1 VRACVD
7 RPHADVPRCQ
17 PIIKVCLGCPF
28 TMPDRVW
35 ARECQ
40 YSVLV
45 RRNALV
51 CSVISLPDAWYLAD
65 LHGHPLLDLIKTRIS
80 SLPSTVVVS
89 GLVAEAYRDILQG
102 IKAITR
108 QILNGV
114 SIKYA
119 ASHHPGSILPGV
131 YARLWQAQQERLTTF
146 RHCARCFRSP
156 SKCCHTLERRSQSTR
171 SRPSTAIPTFI

>member
-1 VRACVD
+1 MSVFGIGST
-7 RPHADVPRCQ
+7 Q
-17 PIIKVCLGCPF
+17 
-28 TMPDRVW
+28 RV
-35 ARECQ
+35 
-40 YSVLV
+40 V
-45 RRNALV
+45 V

-65 LHGHPLLDLIKTRIS
+65 THGHSLLDLIKTRIS

-119 ASHHPGSILPGV
+119 ASHHPRSILPGV
-131 YARLWQAQQERLTTF
+131 YARLWQAQQV
-146 RHCARCFRSP
+146 
-156 SKCCHTLERRSQSTR
+156 
-171 SRPSTAIPTFI
+171 